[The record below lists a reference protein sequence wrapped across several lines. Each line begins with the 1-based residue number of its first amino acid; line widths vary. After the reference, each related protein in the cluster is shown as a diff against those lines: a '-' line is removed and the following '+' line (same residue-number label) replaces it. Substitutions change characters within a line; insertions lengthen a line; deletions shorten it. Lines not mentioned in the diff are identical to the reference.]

1 MQLKHGRRIASI
13 LLILV
18 MTIVLAVPA
27 TVSAATVSVLFK
39 GRNDTYYKR
48 KDVVY
53 VGDEEISVADTP
65 IFLKS
70 GTYVGPAIEILK
82 NSTLGVK
89 VTVKDKKKLILNY
102 DGIKMVM
109 TNGSCYA
116 KVNGKK
122 LKMGGPCMKVK
133 YKSSGKARWL
143 VPLLSTCKRLGLEYK
158 LTDGVININ
167 EKLDTSALK
176 KTEEE
181 KPATTP
187 STDKPVINLV
197 LDAGHGGSDSGA
209 RGNGLIEKNL
219 TLRIVLAA
227 RSYFKKDP
235 RFKVYYTR
243 VRDTYPSLS
252 ARSNLANKKNVD
264 FFISVHINSYVKT
277 STGTETL
284 YNAKRVSV
292 TKKRNLTSRILANYM
307 HRGALAST
315 GFLNRGLK
323 SRPGLHVLRKTNMP
337 ACLLEYGFISNP
349 KEAKVINIST
359 SRYGKALYDS
369 VVTLMKAQGK
379 Y

>member
-1 MQLKHGRRIASI
+1 MQFKYGRKITSI

-27 TVSAATVSVLFK
+27 TVSAATVRVRFK

-70 GTYVGPAIEILK
+70 GTYVGPAVEILK
-82 NSTLGVK
+82 NSVLGVE
-89 VTVKDKKKLILNY
+89 VTVKDKKKLILKY
-102 DGIKMVM
+102 DDVKMVM
-109 TNGSCYA
+109 TNGSRYA

-133 YKSSGKARWL
+133 YRSSGKTRWL

-158 LTDGVININ
+158 LTDGVINID

-176 KTEEE
+176 KEEE
-181 KPATTP
+181 NTATDP
-187 STDKPVINLV
+187 STEKPVITLV

-219 TLRIVLAA
+219 NLRIVLAA

-349 KEAKVINIST
+349 KEAKAMNIST

-369 VVTLMKAQGK
+369 VVTLMKVQGK

>member
-1 MQLKHGRRIASI
+1 MQLKYGRKITSI

-27 TVSAATVSVLFK
+27 TVSAATVRVRFK

-70 GTYVGPAIEILK
+70 GTYVGPAVEILK
-82 NSTLGVK
+82 NSVLGVE
-89 VTVKDKKKLILNY
+89 VTVKDKKKLILKY
-102 DGIKMVM
+102 DDVKMVM
-109 TNGSCYA
+109 TNGSRYA

-133 YKSSGKARWL
+133 YRSSGKTRWL

-158 LTDGVININ
+158 LTDGVINID

-176 KTEEE
+176 KEEE
-181 KPATTP
+181 NTATDP
-187 STDKPVINLV
+187 STEKPVITLV

-219 TLRIVLAA
+219 NLRIVLAA

-349 KEAKVINIST
+349 KEAKAMNIST

>member
-1 MQLKHGRRIASI
+1 MQLKYGRKITSI

-27 TVSAATVSVLFK
+27 TVSAATVRVRFK

-70 GTYVGPAIEILK
+70 GTYVGPAVEILK
-82 NSTLGVK
+82 NSVLGVE
-89 VTVKDKKKLILNY
+89 VTVKDKKKLILKY
-102 DGIKMVM
+102 DDVKMVM
-109 TNGSCYA
+109 TNGSRYA

-133 YKSSGKARWL
+133 YRSSGKTRWL

-158 LTDGVININ
+158 LTDGVINID

-176 KTEEE
+176 KEEE
-181 KPATTP
+181 NTATDP
-187 STDKPVINLV
+187 STEKPVITLV

-219 TLRIVLAA
+219 NLRIVLAA

-349 KEAKVINIST
+349 KEAKAMNIST

-369 VVTLMKAQGK
+369 VVTLMKVQGK